1 MTRRNGYA
9 LLELLS
15 ALILLTA
22 FAVISTRL
30 FSSTVKLSHNLGQA
44 HDEVVSVEFALAAMR
59 DDVAAAA
66 RIECKREKTAT
77 LTTAD
82 EKTISWTINEGRL
95 VREAGDGMTH
105 CRAPA
110 AKTTFATDG
119 VTLILKI
126 DDPKPAVRFGE
137 IWMSSQAKLIV
148 KLTQ

>member
-1 MTRRNGYA
+1 MTRRTGYA

-44 HDEVVSVEFALAAMR
+44 HDEIVSVDFALAALR
-59 DDVAAAA
+59 DDVATAA
-66 RIECKREKTAT
+66 RIECKSENLAT

-82 EKTISWTINEGRL
+82 EKTITWTIDEGQL
-95 VREAGDGMTH
+95 IREAGDAITH

-110 AKTTFATDG
+110 AKTRFATDG

-126 DDPKPAVRFGE
+126 DDPKPVVRFGE
-137 IWMSSQAKLIV
+137 VWMSSQMKLIA